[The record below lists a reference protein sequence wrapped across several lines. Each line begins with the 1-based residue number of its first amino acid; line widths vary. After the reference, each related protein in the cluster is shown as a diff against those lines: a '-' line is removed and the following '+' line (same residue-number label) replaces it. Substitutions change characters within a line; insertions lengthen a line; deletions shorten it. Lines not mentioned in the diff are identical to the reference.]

1 MAESTHSV
9 RIKEIEIEYI
19 TAGDAG
25 RVVGYT
31 SDYVARLAREKK
43 VRGRR
48 IGRQWLVDPQSLTL
62 FVADAEKQKLLRGD
76 AVRQE
81 RKKEH
86 AQTRTREQHAGKIW
100 KQFGLAKKTIAAT
113 ASRLA
118 ANIYE
123 MNANDSLLHRA
134 YALAAAFGMVFVGGV
149 LGVLL
154 YV

>member
-48 IGRQWLVDPQSLTL
+48 IGRQWLVDPQSLAL
-62 FVADAEKQKLLRGD
+62 FVADAEKQKPLRGD

-86 AQTRTREQHAGKIW
+86 AQTTQTWTGEQHAGQTW

-113 ASRLA
+113 A
-118 ANIYE
+118 
-123 MNANDSLLHRA
+123 
-134 YALAAAFGMVFVGGV
+134 
-149 LGVLL
+149 
-154 YV
+154 